1 MIDEAVTEKEMM
13 RLYTQGYGVGTIAH
27 ILKLP
32 SLTVRLTLKE
42 SFEKLRREKNAR
54 LGHIVFTPGAAYV
67 FTDKK
72 RKNSGCTGNKPSEVS
87 RVLVHKESLPKFQMF
102 TDKCGFRES
111 FTLQQL
117 SDFVITEVKHESLNS
132 KKNKKS
138 RSNAARSHA
147 PASGVCG

>member
-13 RLYTQGYGVGTIAH
+13 RLYTQGYGIGTIAQ

-32 SLTVRLTLKE
+32 SLTVRLTLKA
-42 SFEKLRREKNAR
+42 SFEKLRSERNTE
-54 LGHIVFTPGAAYV
+54 LGGITFTPGLKYV
-67 FTDKK
+67 FTEKK
-72 RKNSGCTGNKPSEVS
+72 RRGSGNSLMDEP
-87 RVLVHKESLPKFQMF
+87 RVLTFKEKAFKLQVF